1 MKVASPLQNSILRF
15 MSNQIVPTDYEQ
27 LLRELKNRIR
37 SAQIKAA
44 LAVNRE
50 LVLLYWQIGREILQ
64 RQGQEGWGTKVIDR
78 LAKDLKQEFPEMK
91 GFSRT
96 NLLYMRAFAE
106 AWVDEQIVQQVV
118 GQIPWGHNLRLLDKA
133 TGYKERLWYA
143 QQAIAN
149 GWSRAVLEHQIET
162 KLYQRQGKAVTNFDL
177 TLPQPQSDL
186 AQQLIKDPYTF
197 DFLTLAQNAQE
208 RDLEKALLDVIL
220 TINRQLVSS
229 YASRAIKQLRNMLCE
244 M

>member
-1 MKVASPLQNSILRF
+1 
-15 MSNQIVPTDYEQ
+15 MSNQIVPADYEQ
-27 LLRELKNRIR
+27 LLRDLKNRIR

-64 RQGQEGWGTKVIDR
+64 RQGQEGWGTKVIDL

-91 GFSRT
+91 GFSHT

-118 GQIPWGHNLRLLDKA
+118 GQI
-133 TGYKERLWYA
+133 
-143 QQAIAN
+143 
-149 GWSRAVLEHQIET
+149 
-162 KLYQRQGKAVTNFDL
+162 
-177 TLPQPQSDL
+177 
-186 AQQLIKDPYTF
+186 
-197 DFLTLAQNAQE
+197 QNT
-208 RDLEKALLDVIL
+208 R
-220 TINRQLVSS
+220 
-229 YASRAIKQLRNMLCE
+229 YE

>member
-1 MKVASPLQNSILRF
+1 
-15 MSNQIVPTDYEQ
+15 MSNQIVPADYEQ

-78 LAKDLKQEFPEMK
+78 LAKDLKQEFPEMN
-91 GFSRT
+91 GLSSR
-96 NLLYMRAFAE
+96 NLKYMRAFAE
-106 AWVDEQIVQQVV
+106 AWTDEQIVQQVV
-118 GQIPWGHNLRLLDKA
+118 AQIPWGHNVRLLDKA
-133 TGYKERLWYA
+133 TGSKERLWYA

-162 KLYQRQGKAVTNFDL
+162 KLYQRQGKAITNFDL

-208 RDLEKALLDVIL
+208 RDLEKALLDRIRSFLLELGTGFAFVGS
-220 TINRQLVSS
+220 Q
-229 YASRAIKQLRNMLCE
+229 
-244 M
+244 